1 MQHAKLSPSSS
12 ARWLSCTGSVK
23 AEQAFPS
30 STTSYAVEGTTAHA
44 LAELCLTTNDHPTKY
59 IGQTLEGHIVDEDMV
74 EHIAAYCAYVK
85 SYSGVHLYEHRFSL
99 TKWIP
104 DSFGTSDAVVI
115 DEANKTAHIID
126 LKYGKGVSVEAEQ
139 NTQAML
145 YALGCH

>member
-1 MQHAKLSPSSS
+1 MQHAKLSPSSVQDGYL
-12 ARWLSCTGSVK
+12 ALVQLK

-30 STTSYAVEGTTAHA
+30 STTSYAAEGTTAHA
-44 LAELCLTTNDHPTKY
+44 LAELCLTTNDRPTKY
-59 IGQTLEGHIVDEDMV
+59 IGQTLEGHIVDEDMA

-115 DEANKTAHIID
+115 DEANKTRT
-126 LKYGKGVSVEAEQ
+126 S
-139 NTQAML
+139 
-145 YALGCH
+145 